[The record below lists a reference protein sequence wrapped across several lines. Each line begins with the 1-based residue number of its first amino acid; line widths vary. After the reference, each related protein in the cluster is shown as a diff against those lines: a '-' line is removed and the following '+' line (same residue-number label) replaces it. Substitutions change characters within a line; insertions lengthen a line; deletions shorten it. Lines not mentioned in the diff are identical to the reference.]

1 MWFANIVFLFKLIDV
16 LFLFNKI
23 RYLLHTRRASIG
35 KGGGSSFI
43 QSVIIAFLIE
53 PHFQR
58 VACVGTYQR
67 VERRLPYNQHQA
79 KLNLVL
85 VLLDYN

>member
-1 MWFANIVFLFKLIDV
+1 MK
-16 LFLFNKI
+16 
-23 RYLLHTRRASIG
+23 RASIG

-67 VERRLPYNQHQA
+67 VEQRLPYNLHQA

-85 VLLDYN
+85 VLLGYN

>member
-23 RYLLHTRRASIG
+23 RCLLTYEKSLHSERKEALLYSSI
-35 KGGGSSFI
+35 
-43 QSVIIAFLIE
+43 IIAFLIE

-67 VERRLPYNQHQA
+67 VEQRLPYNLHQA

-85 VLLDYN
+85 VLQDYN